1 MITKFLCA
9 YVCAGVA
16 INYCEKYLILRY
28 CVGVTRASS
37 VTRAHKDLKYKEGG
51 RSVCTTD

>member
-1 MITKFLCA
+1 MIAKFLCA
-9 YVCAGVA
+9 YVCTCVA